1 MGARPV
7 YATQNENVVELIWQD
22 LVDFNPVTC
31 GKMRIVVEERGI
43 TASRGAGDASAG
55 FGSVSMRPL
64 PGEDILVRRLA
75 DAAAQAVEKGL
86 AVKVRRSSYV
96 VLHCL
101 ILSDS
106 PSSLLYYSV
115 LS

>member
-31 GKMRIVVEERGI
+31 GKMRIVVEDGGI
-43 TASRGAGDASAG
+43 TASRGAGDVAAG

-75 DAAAQAVEKGL
+75 DAAAQAIEKGL
-86 AVKVRRSSYV
+86 AIKVRRRSFGFLHSILDTSLHYSLSYNT
-96 VLHCL
+96 L
-101 ILSDS
+101 
-106 PSSLLYYSV
+106 
-115 LS
+115 